1 MGDFYFPYMPSSPLI
16 FPSSSHE
23 SNDSTNQ
30 NISASSGSEASSSQN
45 IFTASSHASNVL
57 FTENQSIPLGF
68 GASPSL
74 EVLSLTKLS
83 SNLEQQLIDSSWD
96 YCDAEIVVE
105 GLPVPIHRFILAARS
120 RFFHELFKKEK
131 GPLDKE
137 EKPRYLMS
145 DLLPHGRVGYEALQV
160 VLNYLY
166 AGKLKP
172 SPIEVST
179 CVDDLCHHDA
189 CRPAI
194 NFTVELLYASSI
206 FLVPELVSLFQ
217 SRLVNFVNKAYVEDV
232 IPILLV
238 AFHCQAS
245 QLVAQCV
252 NRIVRSDLDSI
263 LIEKD
268 LPYQVSEEIK
278 FLRKELTSDD
288 EQKMEVVDPLREMR
302 IRRIYK
308 ALDLDDIEQVKLV
321 LADSDVTLDDAN
333 ALHYAVAYCSPKIV
347 DEVLS
352 LGLANVNLRN
362 SQGYTVLHIAALQR
376 EPSVIM
382 SLLAKGACA
391 SDLTLEGRSAV
402 SICRRLTRPKDWHAK
417 TVQGQEASKFRLCI
431 DVLERER
438 QRNPTSTDVSIT
450 SLTLFDDLHRKLLY
464 LENRVALA
472 RLLFPVEAK
481 VTRDIAHAD
490 ENLKE
495 LDLNETPTAQ
505 KKRLVSRLEALAKT
519 GTGSVEI
526 CCILQAAIPY
536 LALLENF
543 FELTRPV
550 HSSSFLIFLGKIHK
564 KV

>member
-172 SPIEVST
+172 SPIE
-179 CVDDLCHHDA
+179 
-189 CRPAI
+189 
-194 NFTVELLYASSI
+194 
-206 FLVPELVSLFQ
+206 

-519 GTGSVEI
+519 VGLARRFFPTCYEVLDKFLDHLPDLFYLERGSPEEQS
-526 CCILQAAIPY
+526 LRRRRF
-536 LALLENF
+536 LELKEDLMKAFNKDRAEF
-543 FELTRPV
+543 
-550 HSSSFLIFLGKIHK
+550 
-564 KV
+564 